1 MVRGRVAGASAEAE
15 GLLDE
20 LDDALGLARPVVLLR
35 LACSRGRVQV
45 QGSGAGAGLG
55 SGSGLGLGS
64 GSRYG
69 FGLGFGFVRAGAAA
83 PFLKILIV
91 G

>member
-15 GLLDE
+15 GVLDE

-55 SGSGLGLGS
+55 SGSGLDLGS
-64 GSRYG
+64 GHGTGSG
-69 FGLGFGFVRAGAAA
+69 SGSGSLE
-83 PFLKILIV
+83 PEQLHPS
-91 G
+91 